1 MANEDVLEELYYW
14 VGRIER
20 NEPGASEYIETLAAA
35 LREAREKL
43 SAFEKVGKAAG
54 KVLHDGL
61 QREAALKGELRE
73 AREKQKQLEA
83 RVAELEEDGCWLSER
98 CASCGHRF
106 AYPADHC
113 PRCGVKVGPNEPDV
127 YPELCECPRC
137 IVARNVAIDAAMKPP
152 GGEGSGHE

>member
-61 QREAALKGELRE
+61 QREAAAIAGISKP
-73 AREKQKQLEA
+73 
-83 RVAELEEDGCWLSER
+83 
-98 CASCGHRF
+98 F
-106 AYPADHC
+106 
-113 PRCGVKVGPNEPDV
+113 PRIRAQAV
-127 YPELCECPRC
+127 
-137 IVARNVAIDAAMKPP
+137 
-152 GGEGSGHE
+152 